1 MHVQRFQDSNER
13 RDWQLVPQVIYFVN
27 KCEAMFYTVTST
39 WIKFLLETST
49 VKPTIID
56 PKARAFQVKR
66 G

>member
-1 MHVQRFQDSNER
+1 M
-13 RDWQLVPQVIYFVN
+13 PQVIYFVN
-27 KCEAMFYTVTST
+27 KCEAMFYKEWLKISKST